1 MVEAVEAVEIRMRME
16 LRIVAII
23 TEAIIT
29 EAIKATTEAMEIR
42 MQMQLQMVEAVEI
55 RMQMQLRIVAI
66 ITEARKEAI
75 QMQMQLL
82 METMEAIQM
91 QMQLLM
97 ETMEATQMQMQLQME
112 TKRKRNGNATR
123 SQDMTQ
129 LQNMDRNQLKNN
141 IFLNI
146 YVYK

>member
-1 MVEAVEAVEIRMRME
+1 
-16 LRIVAII
+16 
-23 TEAIIT
+23 
-29 EAIKATTEAMEIR
+29 
-42 MQMQLQMVEAVEI
+42 MQMQLQMEA
-55 RMQMQLRIVAI
+55 MVAV
-66 ITEARKEAI
+66 T

-82 METMEAIQM
+82 MERGTDGGIN
-91 QMQLLM
+91 
-97 ETMEATQMQMQLQME
+97 AT
-112 TKRKRNGNATR
+112 GATR